1 MNKSLCLL
9 SSIAACALWA
19 SGTASV
25 YAQNTAPQGTP
36 AHLLVTV
43 EARHGSSV
51 PEMDQRDVMVYEGR
65 DRDQVTEWV
74 PAQGDH
80 AGLELIILLDD
91 GSNERLGSQL
101 EDVRQFIFA
110 QPSSTLVGL
119 AYMQDGTAKVVQ
131 NPTADHALVAKALR
145 LPLGIGGVNASP
157 YFSLTDL
164 VKRWPAGSLRREV
177 VMVSDGID
185 RYYGSRDLQDPYLDA
200 AIDDATRAGIIVYGI
215 YTPGAGHFGH
225 SYWQNYWG
233 QIYLSRLAEET
244 GGESYYIGFTGAPV
258 SFEPFLEDVGRHLD
272 HQYWLT
278 FLAKPQKKSGWQ
290 RIKVTTEVPNA
301 ELVSPHKVYVPAAA
315 P

>member
-9 SSIAACALWA
+9 SSIAACALWG

-233 QIYLSRLAEET
+233 QIYLARLAEET

>member
-9 SSIAACALWA
+9 SSIAVCALWA

-233 QIYLSRLAEET
+233 QIYLARLAEET